1 MWPFKKR
8 SPSPSSYE
16 KVLDNIAAKIR
27 KSESRILSLRA
38 SLRRITGLL
47 TLYSLLFYTVFLAYV
62 ALAQKFTDPQV
73 LLHVTGA
80 PVAIWLARRGIFEVY
95 SRRIRR
101 QEATLQ
107 ELRNDQKAK
116 IEELKSSMKYYTTKS
131 LLERFESKNG
141 TSGPGKENTVD
152 KNELGGRML
161 QRELEPRV
169 AAAGSALQNDTLR
182 QVQMPSEQPLQRYSM
197 QSVLQPPESPR
208 WYDRILDLM
217 VGEDETDPRN
227 RYALICFRCG
237 THNGLAAPGQ
247 TPDNVRYSCPV
258 CGEWN
263 PEQAPS
269 TTTGGDE
276 ASKSIEE
283 QSESISKNDDGEK
296 PVEETNEILIESPT
310 PIRQQPKRRAKKE
323 PSMRDEVE
331 LAEIAKDK

>member
-27 KSESRILSLRA
+27 KSESRILSFRA

-47 TLYSLLFYTVFLAYV
+47 TLYSLLLYIVFLAYV
-62 ALAQKFTDPQV
+62 ALAQKFTDLQV
-73 LLHVTGA
+73 LLHATGT

-95 SRRIRR
+95 SRRINR

-116 IEELKSSMKYYTTKS
+116 IEELKRSMKYYTTKS

-141 TSGPGKENTVD
+141 TSGPGKDNRVD
-152 KNELGGRML
+152 KNEKGGRML
-161 QRELEPRV
+161 ERELEPRV
-169 AAAGSALQNDTLR
+169 AAAGSVLQNDMLR
-182 QVQMPSEQPLQRYSM
+182 QEQMPEEHLLQRYPM
-197 QSVLQPPESPR
+197 QSIPQPQESPR

-217 VGEDETDPRN
+217 VGEDETNPRN

-247 TPDNVRYSCPV
+247 TPDNVKYSCPV

-269 TTTGGDE
+269 TTTGGGE
-276 ASKSIEE
+276 ASTTIEE
-283 QSESISKNDDGEK
+283 QSESIIKIDDRKK
-296 PVEETNEILIESPT
+296 PVEEADEILIESPT
-310 PIRQQPKRRAKKE
+310 PIRQQPKRRAKNV
-323 PSMRDEVE
+323 PDEVE
-331 LAEIAKDK
+331 LAETAKDK

>member
-16 KVLDNIAAKIR
+16 KVLDHIAAKIR

-47 TLYSLLFYTVFLAYV
+47 TLYSLLFYIAFLAYV

-73 LLHVTGA
+73 LLHATGA

-95 SRRIRR
+95 NRRIKR
-101 QEATLQ
+101 QAATLQ

-141 TSGPGKENTVD
+141 TSGPGKDNTAD
-152 KNELGGRML
+152 KNEKGGRML
-161 QRELEPRV
+161 QRELESRGG
-169 AAAGSALQNDTLR
+169 AAGVLQNDMLR
-182 QVQMPSEQPLQRYSM
+182 QEQMPSEQLLQRYPM
-197 QSVLQPPESPR
+197 QSIPQPPESPR

-217 VGEDETDPRN
+217 VGEDETNPRN

-269 TTTGGDE
+269 ITTGGDE
-276 ASKSIEE
+276 ASKTIEE
-283 QSESISKNDDGEK
+283 QSESIINNDDGKE
-296 PVEETNEILIESPT
+296 PVEEADEILIESPT
-310 PIRQQPKRRAKKE
+310 PIRQQPKRRAKNE
-323 PSMRDEVE
+323 PSMPDEVE
-331 LAEIAKDK
+331 LAETAKDK